1 MFVLRQFE
9 DVYSGGCKQDD
20 AVLLGYTGGGLMQ
33 RGLPVD
39 LVLSAGFCFSRY
51 NGFTYICLSIRTRL
65 RLPATHISRR
75 ASVQTWTEF
84 LFKKKKKKYCFLFSR
99 KIEIQLISKQ

>member
-1 MFVLRQFE
+1 
-9 DVYSGGCKQDD
+9 
-20 AVLLGYTGGGLMQ
+20 MQ
-33 RGLPVD
+33 KGVLPVD

-51 NGFTYICLSIRTRL
+51 NGFTPIRLSARARL

-84 LFKKKKKKYCFLFSR
+84 LFEKKRKKYCFGFFFSER
-99 KIEIQLISKQ
+99 